1 MAIRDRIARL
11 ERGLDPPPAIN
22 PPRVEILVNVNNPDE
37 QERERGADGI
47 PTLSEDEAAWV
58 KEGNTH
64 CFIFS
69 EPPIHVSFSPN
80 GRGGIKPRAR

>member
-11 ERGLDPPPAIN
+11 ERGLGPPPAIN
-22 PPRVEILVNVNNPDE
+22 PPRVEILVNVHSPDE
-37 QERERGADGI
+37 PERERDADGAPI
-47 PTLSEDEAAWV
+47 LSDDEAADV
-58 KEGNTH
+58 TAGNTH